1 MLNRL
6 LPLLITLTFV
16 AAACGGSEQLQID
29 GLAAEINP
37 EECVDGS
44 GKEVTIY
51 SGRTEN
57 LIEPVLEAFACATG
71 ISVQVRWGSS
81 TQLALL
87 IGEEGNRSPADV
99 FLSRSPGPVGFL
111 ESKGL
116 LGTID
121 DSVRTLV
128 GEETRAAEGSWI
140 GFSGRKRVLVRNIDL
155 VSDAELPSSV
165 FDLTEE
171 KWRGKVANPGT
182 NRS

>member
-1 MLNRL
+1 M
-6 LPLLITLTFV
+6 TLV
-16 AAACGGSEQLQID
+16 AAACGSSEQLQID

-44 GKEVTIY
+44 GNEVTIY

-71 ISVQVRWGSS
+71 HSVRVRWGSS

-87 IGEEGNRSPADV
+87 INEEGERTAADV

-121 DSVRTLV
+121 DSVLNLV
-128 GEETRAAEGSWI
+128 GEENRSAEGLSLI
-140 GFSGRKRVLVRNIDL
+140 HI
-155 VSDAELPSSV
+155 
-165 FDLTEE
+165 
-171 KWRGKVANPGT
+171 
-182 NRS
+182 

>member
-1 MLNRL
+1 MLKRL
-6 LPLLITLTFV
+6 LPLLITMTFV

-71 ISVQVRWGSS
+71 VSVQVRWGSS

-87 IGEEGNRSPADV
+87 IDEEGRIVEAHYCKDTVDHIP
-99 FLSRSPGPVGFL
+99 
-111 ESKGL
+111 
-116 LGTID
+116 ID
-121 DSVRTLV
+121 RMISFA
-128 GEETRAAEGSWI
+128 GG
-140 GFSGRKRVLVRNIDL
+140 G
-155 VSDAELPSSV
+155 
-165 FDLTEE
+165 
-171 KWRGKVANPGT
+171 
-182 NRS
+182 